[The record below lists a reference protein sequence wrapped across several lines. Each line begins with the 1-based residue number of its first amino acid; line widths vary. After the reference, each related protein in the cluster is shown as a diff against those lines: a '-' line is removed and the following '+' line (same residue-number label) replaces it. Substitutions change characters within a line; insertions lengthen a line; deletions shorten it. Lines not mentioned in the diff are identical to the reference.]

1 MYFLPTTCSN
11 RSTSRGDP
19 KAAWDVCSV
28 SVISMSS
35 TDFSPDD
42 YDEYDDGDEYEYDDD
57 DGDEY
62 EHDDDEYDGD
72 EYEYL
77 MSTCYSWP
85 SEVLPPAFSM
95 IYPMIYDNDK
105 DRDVDGRWWWSYIW

>member
-42 YDEYDDGDEYEYDDD
+42 YDDDD
-57 DGDEY
+57 DSYGYDE
-62 EHDDDEYDGD
+62 
-72 EYEYL
+72 
-77 MSTCYSWP
+77 
-85 SEVLPPAFSM
+85 
-95 IYPMIYDNDK
+95 
-105 DRDVDGRWWWSYIW
+105 

>member
-42 YDEYDDGDEYEYDDD
+42 DDD
-57 DGDEY
+57 DDDSYGYDE
-62 EHDDDEYDGD
+62 
-72 EYEYL
+72 
-77 MSTCYSWP
+77 
-85 SEVLPPAFSM
+85 
-95 IYPMIYDNDK
+95 
-105 DRDVDGRWWWSYIW
+105 